1 LRAKGERVQWV
12 RSLEL
17 EGLLARHLPLG
28 TFMDPL
34 RGIKEMKNEDL
45 SLIVQRFMAD
55 VPAAV
60 MAGLEKLRSAEGS
73 GLAGHINTK
82 FALNGA
88 SMGRFAT
95 LDDFY
100 KGPEGLISTPNPKI
114 LPGMEAEHCRRGNYA
129 MQFTSGNY
137 NVTTTPATEWE
148 FVYQPQTG
156 FEYPHTPR
164 DKNRWPL
171 GNAWKGSEGR
181 EAEKFEV
188 FVELPESK
196 KAGLKMEEVIGLRLY
211 TGPMFVLYNAVLRGF
226 PEKDVACLKDT
237 DGKENRY
244 ETTIFVIASG
254 ITKLSKVSQVP
265 KDRRLYR
272 GLGGMILPRQFWER
286 YPECQVTFSIVPAT
300 CSALKP
306 NQDALEVVVEKLN
319 DSLCNFKDIQDDLS
333 EKCSGLY
340 AADISTTYLRL
351 QLPACLQG
359 KSLKFARVVRK
370 AKHDGDLVL
379 MSVTISTSKEN
390 FTSNLQKSFQEM
402 VMKLCGIDWEVKIEE
417 VAEKPEDFRGGGACW
432 AIDASITSIPS
443 FLLSA

>member
-1 LRAKGERVQWV
+1 VQWV

-28 TFMDPL
+28 TFTDPL
-34 RGIKEMKNEDL
+34 RGIKGMKKEEL
-45 SLIVQRFMAD
+45 GVIVQRFMAD
-55 VPAAV
+55 VPVAV

-82 FALNGA
+82 FALDGA
-88 SMGRFAT
+88 PVGRFAT

-100 KGPEGLISTPNPKI
+100 KGPEGLIGTPNPKI

-129 MQFTSGNY
+129 TQFTSVNY

-148 FVYQPQTG
+148 FVYQPRTG

-164 DKNRWPL
+164 DKACWLL
-171 GNAWKGSEGR
+171 GNTWKGSAGR
-181 EAEKFEV
+181 QAEKFEV
-188 FVELPESK
+188 FVELPEAK

-211 TGPMFVLYNAVLRGF
+211 TGPMFVLYNAALRGF

-265 KDRRLYR
+265 KGRRLYR
-272 GLGGMILPRQFWER
+272 GLGGMIMPRQFWER
-286 YPECQVTFSIVPAT
+286 YPECQVTFSIVPVT

-306 NQDALEVVVEKLN
+306 NQDALEVVEKLN
-319 DSLCNFKDIQDDLS
+319 GSLCSFKDVQDDSS

-351 QLPACLQG
+351 QPPTSLQG

-370 AKHDGDLVL
+370 ARHDGDIVL
-379 MSVTISTSKEN
+379 MSVAISTSKET
-390 FTSNLQKSFQEM
+390 FTANLQKTFQEN

-417 VAEKPEDFRGGGACW
+417 VADKPEDFRGGGACW
-432 AIDASITSIPS
+432 VINASSTS